1 MHRTKRR
8 SVTSWTN
15 FLGHVFR
22 QLYEKNELSID
33 EMVKLEWPFAALFD
47 ELKRYTSTPMAL
59 HRALQTDPACFA
71 QLVSFIYKRDN
82 RAENPSEEDVNEE
95 IRERR
100 ARVAHEVL
108 DSWYL
113 LPGLK
118 DDGS

>member
-1 MHRTKRR
+1 
-8 SVTSWTN
+8 
-15 FLGHVFR
+15 
-22 QLYEKNELSID
+22 
-33 EMVKLEWPFAALFD
+33 
-47 ELKRYTSTPMAL
+47 MAL
-59 HRALQTDPACFA
+59 HRAFQTGPACFA

-118 DDGS
+118 DDGSVDEKALSDWITAARKRCEEAKRGGEGALAAHCNAPALNSEVL